1 MNIASDR
8 HENFS
13 KNVLVFCDRGH
24 TPESRIRVKTTG
36 YVNLHQIRTCPR
48 VETRRSRTR
57 RSGVVYVRHAH
68 ARKSPDVW
76 YEARAISKSNVL
88 VNSPSRCAKRQAK
101 FIIRIMR
108 KSTVIAEVQTE
119 TARLTYASLKICSTC
134 YTCCR

>member
-13 KNVLVFCDRGH
+13 KNVLVFRDRGH

-36 YVNLHQIRTCPR
+36 YVNLHQIRTRPR

-57 RSGVVYVRHAH
+57 RSGVVYVHHAH

-76 YEARAISKSNVL
+76 YEATSAVL
-88 VNSPSRCAKRQAK
+88 ERMLTKEEKKEKQKDVLFQDKGGCK
-101 FIIRIMR
+101 
-108 KSTVIAEVQTE
+108 ETE
-119 TARLTYASLKICSTC
+119 ERVS
-134 YTCCR
+134 